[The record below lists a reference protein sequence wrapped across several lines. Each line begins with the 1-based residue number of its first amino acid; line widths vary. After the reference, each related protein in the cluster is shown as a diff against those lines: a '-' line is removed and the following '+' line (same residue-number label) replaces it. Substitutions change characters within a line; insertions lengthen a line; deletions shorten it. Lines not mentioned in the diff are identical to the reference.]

1 MASTSRHSLHHIT
14 VVLVDAD
21 AEQIMMNHHTA
32 LGIAQIVFYVL
43 AVPLAIW
50 LMARNGKQHPRM
62 AWYPFI
68 PFTLSE

>member
-1 MASTSRHSLHHIT
+1 MDSSSRYSLYHIIL
-14 VVLVDAD
+14 VLVNAD

-32 LGIAQIVFYVL
+32 LGIAQIIFYVP
-43 AVPLAIW
+43 AVPLSIW
-50 LMARNGKQHPRM
+50 LMVRNGKQHPRM